1 MTLPRP
7 NNRLRV
13 EAIGWN
19 KQVRVPVTDE
29 MHDRLRRIASELDTS
44 IAEIVRVAIKDW
56 IEANCKEIKK
66 AWG

>member
-1 MTLPRP
+1 MTLPRQ
-7 NNRLRV
+7 NDRLRV

-29 MHDRLRRIASELDTS
+29 MHEQLRRVASELDTS

-56 IEANCKEIKK
+56 IEANCKEK
-66 AWG
+66 

>member
-1 MTLPRP
+1 MTLPRQ
-7 NNRLRV
+7 NDRLRV

-29 MHDRLRRIASELDTS
+29 MHDQLRRIAAELDTS

-56 IEANCKEIKK
+56 IEANCKEN
-66 AWG
+66 